1 MLRRGLSYSN
11 VVATVALFVAL
22 GGASYAAIQ
31 LPKESVGS
39 KQLKSGAVTRPKI
52 RDGAV
57 SGAQI
62 DESTLGNVPS
72 ATHASQADE
81 ASRALLAWKASVAG
95 TASLAEDAIKLG
107 GSPAQAY
114 GSVLS
119 AHTKIPATN
128 EDTKWWLP
136 VSGLGEPREN
146 QKEVSMFATFEPAVM
161 RDLADLSWGAP
172 GPEKAA
178 KVKLVPWYD
187 GVQTERSIP
196 VSDGSFFSGPGAEFE
211 IEGGARIALQ
221 LVEEPH
227 GEEIPAF
234 ELTTGMLISPAVP
247 RNEVNVP

>member
-1 MLRRGLSYSN
+1 MFWRGLSYSN

-31 LPKESVGS
+31 LPKESVGR

-52 RDGAV
+52 KDGAV
-57 SGAQI
+57 GGAQI
-62 DESTLGNVPS
+62 DEATLGNVPN
-72 ATHASQADE
+72 ATHSSQADE
-81 ASRALLAWKASVAG
+81 ASRALLAWKASLAG
-95 TASLAEDAIKLG
+95 TASLAEDAIRLG
-107 GSPAQAY
+107 GSPARAY

-128 EDTKWWLP
+128 ENTEWWLP
-136 VSGLGEPREN
+136 VSGLGEPRESRR
-146 QKEVSMFATFEPAVM
+146 EVSMIATFEPAVVS
-161 RDLADLSWGAP
+161 DLADLSWGAP
-172 GPEKAA
+172 GQGAAA

-196 VSDGSFFSGPGAEFE
+196 VNDGGAFSGPGAEFE
-211 IEGGARIALQ
+211 IEGGARIAMQ

-234 ELTTGMLISPAVP
+234 EITTGMLISPAAP
-247 RNEVNVP
+247 HNEVNVP